1 MNNRIT
7 HCLVTCALAGVLA
20 GGCLDVRG
28 FEGSW
33 VGSVIG
39 EEAVRQGF
47 SDRAKVDPL
56 VLQNVDL
63 NRVSATLT
71 TSDGKFKD
79 SRLTRVTRFTAD
91 PMASMSFDSNP
102 VRSYLHFAPLANE
115 SGGCDAMVLV
125 SLFGDEHVE
134 VRIIRGNDLFGVFN
148 LKRK

>member
-1 MNNRIT
+1 MNNRIA
-7 HCLVTCALAGVLA
+7 HCLVLCVLTGTLA

-33 VGSVIG
+33 AGGILS

-47 SDRAKVDPL
+47 SATATLDPL

-63 NRVSATLT
+63 NRVSATIS

-91 PMASMSFDSNP
+91 PMASMSFDANP

-115 SGGCDAMVLV
+115 SSGCDAMVLI